1 MCWIAATNWKI
12 IDIEHDFIGAK
23 LGKLRAME
31 AQTHGMSIA
40 KMSTGIRSRQVASRK
55 TTRQSDEQHCT
66 QKQKERKIATD

>member
-12 IDIEHDFIGAK
+12 IDIEHDFIGAR

-40 KMSTGIRSRQVASRK
+40 KMSTGIRKPPSGIYRNNEA
-55 TTRQSDEQHCT
+55 E
-66 QKQKERKIATD
+66 